1 MKKGLKYSLMK
12 TVGYLSYNLLKI
24 LPTGGKSYPGYLFL
38 RYAGLDSLG
47 NLAKEQ
53 IKDGSILIT
62 GTNGKTT
69 TTTMIIDLMSND
81 VNISKNV
88 DNNTIYALTTALL
101 AKKSD
106 IGIFEYGIRD
116 LKHGIPDV
124 VEKNI
129 KPKVVVYTNV
139 SCEHTQVLGVKN
151 SFEDYVKAKTLLSK
165 NMKDGIV
172 VANADDPIICN
183 IGQEKQNDGH
193 VVYYGFNVD
202 NIEDDTDVSV
212 MCPKCNKPLT
222 YSHKY
227 MNQRGVY
234 SCSCGFK
241 RCEPDVK
248 ITKYSI
254 ENNKNIITIDANV
267 YNYFVDENIS
277 FTLDLELPLFGVH
290 NVYNV
295 LAATS
300 TYACFTP
307 KPENIEEKLKN
318 YFNNIDLSI
327 LPPGR
332 FEVLE
337 YADKLVGIGQGDN
350 GDALKVNYDYMNY
363 FIQGN
368 DYEFIYCT
376 PDLNEEEIFE
386 DHLNILKKIN
396 PTHITVIP
404 GRVSVD
410 VAKTYYTQI
419 KDNNLNASF
428 KSIEYDFEKRASGII
443 DSINESEY
451 KYVVVSGCGEEHDV
465 WNVTLNK
472 LKE

>member
-1 MKKGLKYSLMK
+1 MFMKKGLKYSLMK

-81 VNISKNV
+81 VNISKSV

-139 SCEHTQVLGVKN
+139 SREHTQVLGVKN

-202 NIEDDTDVSV
+202 NI
-212 MCPKCNKPLT
+212 
-222 YSHKY
+222 
-227 MNQRGVY
+227 
-234 SCSCGFK
+234 
-241 RCEPDVK
+241 
-248 ITKYSI
+248 
-254 ENNKNIITIDANV
+254 
-267 YNYFVDENIS
+267 
-277 FTLDLELPLFGVH
+277 
-290 NVYNV
+290 
-295 LAATS
+295 
-300 TYACFTP
+300 
-307 KPENIEEKLKN
+307 
-318 YFNNIDLSI
+318 
-327 LPPGR
+327 
-332 FEVLE
+332 
-337 YADKLVGIGQGDN
+337 
-350 GDALKVNYDYMNY
+350 
-363 FIQGN
+363 
-368 DYEFIYCT
+368 
-376 PDLNEEEIFE
+376 
-386 DHLNILKKIN
+386 
-396 PTHITVIP
+396 
-404 GRVSVD
+404 
-410 VAKTYYTQI
+410 
-419 KDNNLNASF
+419 
-428 KSIEYDFEKRASGII
+428 
-443 DSINESEY
+443 
-451 KYVVVSGCGEEHDV
+451 
-465 WNVTLNK
+465 
-472 LKE
+472 

>member
-47 NLAKEQ
+47 NLTKEQ

-81 VNISKNV
+81 VNISKSV
-88 DNNTIYALTTALL
+88 DNN
-101 AKKSD
+101 
-106 IGIFEYGIRD
+106 
-116 LKHGIPDV
+116 
-124 VEKNI
+124 
-129 KPKVVVYTNV
+129 
-139 SCEHTQVLGVKN
+139 
-151 SFEDYVKAKTLLSK
+151 
-165 NMKDGIV
+165 
-172 VANADDPIICN
+172 
-183 IGQEKQNDGH
+183 
-193 VVYYGFNVD
+193 
-202 NIEDDTDVSV
+202 
-212 MCPKCNKPLT
+212 
-222 YSHKY
+222 
-227 MNQRGVY
+227 
-234 SCSCGFK
+234 
-241 RCEPDVK
+241 
-248 ITKYSI
+248 
-254 ENNKNIITIDANV
+254 TIDANV

-350 GDALKVNYDYMNY
+350 GDALKVNYDYMNH

-376 PDLNEEEIFE
+376 PDVNEEEIFE

>member
-1 MKKGLKYSLMK
+1 
-12 TVGYLSYNLLKI
+12 
-24 LPTGGKSYPGYLFL
+24 
-38 RYAGLDSLG
+38 
-47 NLAKEQ
+47 
-53 IKDGSILIT
+53 
-62 GTNGKTT
+62 
-69 TTTMIIDLMSND
+69 
-81 VNISKNV
+81 
-88 DNNTIYALTTALL
+88 
-101 AKKSD
+101 
-106 IGIFEYGIRD
+106 
-116 LKHGIPDV
+116 
-124 VEKNI
+124 
-129 KPKVVVYTNV
+129 
-139 SCEHTQVLGVKN
+139 
-151 SFEDYVKAKTLLSK
+151 
-165 NMKDGIV
+165 MKDGIV

-307 KPENIEEKLKN
+307 KPENIEEKQKITLIILIYQYYHQDVLK
-318 YFNNIDLSI
+318 F
-327 LPPGR
+327 
-332 FEVLE
+332 
-337 YADKLVGIGQGDN
+337 
-350 GDALKVNYDYMNY
+350 
-363 FIQGN
+363 
-368 DYEFIYCT
+368 
-376 PDLNEEEIFE
+376 
-386 DHLNILKKIN
+386 
-396 PTHITVIP
+396 
-404 GRVSVD
+404 
-410 VAKTYYTQI
+410 
-419 KDNNLNASF
+419 
-428 KSIEYDFEKRASGII
+428 
-443 DSINESEY
+443 
-451 KYVVVSGCGEEHDV
+451 
-465 WNVTLNK
+465 
-472 LKE
+472 